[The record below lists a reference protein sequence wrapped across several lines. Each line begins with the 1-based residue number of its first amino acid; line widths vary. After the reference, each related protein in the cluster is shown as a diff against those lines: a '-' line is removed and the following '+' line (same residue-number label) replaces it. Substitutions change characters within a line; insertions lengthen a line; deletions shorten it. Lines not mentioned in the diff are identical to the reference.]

1 MLSCCTYLSTLISYV
16 RSFDTAPTNEAFATL
31 PPGTVEALLL
41 LENSDQLT
49 DILKYHVVSAG
60 TPLTSSLLSL
70 SNGNVETLN
79 GDSLSV
85 TVSSDD
91 GGIMVN
97 DANVITPDIRASN
110 GIIHVIDKVLLPP
123 EEEEEE
129 EEAVDT
135 LVDWIADILGG
146 EEAQEEDDTSSPASD
161 PLDDGD
167 DSDSTLL
174 EVWSDTIEE
183 GGCFSNL
190 FCCLF
195 FMCDDHK
202 L

>member
-1 MLSCCTYLSTLISYV
+1 
-16 RSFDTAPTNEAFATL
+16 
-31 PPGTVEALLL
+31 
-41 LENSDQLT
+41 
-49 DILKYHVVSAG
+49 
-60 TPLTSSLLSL
+60 
-70 SNGNVETLN
+70 
-79 GDSLSV
+79 
-85 TVSSDD
+85 
-91 GGIMVN
+91 MVN

-123 EEEEEE
+123 EEEE